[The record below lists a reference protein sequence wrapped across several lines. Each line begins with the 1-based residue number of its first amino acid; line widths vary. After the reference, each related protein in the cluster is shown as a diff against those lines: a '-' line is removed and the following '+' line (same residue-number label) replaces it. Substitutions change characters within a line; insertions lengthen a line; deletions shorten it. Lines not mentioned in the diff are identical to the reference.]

1 MQRTLGHGLNRQRGF
16 TLIELTVVGAIIMI
30 LSIVVVPNINGY
42 LVENKVPRVGEE
54 VQRFIARA
62 KVSVQGLGSAPYSSV
77 TTAQIANA
85 VRGSSVFQVTGS
97 GASAT
102 VTHDIGAS
110 GAAVTLTPSTLTST
124 GDAMQIQFAGVNRA
138 ACPGLAIVMQKVTEV
153 IRLNGTEVKAVGGNY
168 QPTLAENACTDGDT
182 NQFQF
187 IAR

>member
-1 MQRTLGHGLNRQRGF
+1 MLSPLSKRLDRQRGF

-54 VQRFIARA
+54 VQRFIART
-62 KVSVQGLGSAPYSSV
+62 KVSVQGLGSSPYGSV

-85 VRGSSVFQVTGS
+85 VRGSSVFQVTGT
-97 GASAT
+97 GAAAA

-110 GAAVTLTPSTLTST
+110 GAAVTLTPTTLTST
-124 GDAMQIQFAGVNRA
+124 GDSMQIQFASVSRA
-138 ACPGLAIVMQKVTEV
+138 ACPGLAVVMQKVSEV
-153 IRLNGTEVKAVGGNY
+153 IRLNGTEVKASGGNY
-168 QPTLAENACTDGDT
+168 QPTVAENACTDGDT

-187 IAR
+187 VAR

>member
-1 MQRTLGHGLNRQRGF
+1 MHRPFIKRLDNQRGF

-54 VQRFIARA
+54 VQRFIART
-62 KVSVQGLGSAPYSSV
+62 KVSVQGLGSAPYGSV

-85 VRGSSVFQVTGS
+85 VRGSSVFQVTGT
-97 GASAT
+97 GATAA

-110 GAAVTLTPSTLTST
+110 GAAVTLTSTTLTSS
-124 GDAMQIQFAGVNRA
+124 GDAMQIQFASVNRA
-138 ACPGLAIVMQKVTEV
+138 ACPGLAVVMQKVAEV
-153 IRLNGTEVKAVGGNY
+153 IRLNGTEVKAVGGSY
-168 QPTLAENACTDGDT
+168 QPTVAENACTEGDT

-187 IAR
+187 VAR